1 MERVSAPKDFKKAD
15 LSHHFRVPPWTFLD
29 GYQEEKSRTLPAY
42 DWGVAAVIAGEVRLL
57 TIDLTLLRKVR

>member
-1 MERVSAPKDFKKAD
+1 MERVSAPNIWISKKQISPTI
-15 LSHHFRVPPWTFLD
+15 LVPWIFLD